1 MSADNDNGSSN
12 GHVWATATELAELER
27 RQDDKLEAVE
37 FEVRGVRA
45 DLVSTRARVAT
56 EHLDVHALTGAVRE
70 LRLYV
75 ELCFDL
81 ANESREKEAVRLE
94 VVQSRTDRMLM
105 LVCAK
110 LGIEV
115 PV

>member
-1 MSADNDNGSSN
+1 MTASN
-12 GHVWATATELAELER
+12 GHVYATAAELAESER
-27 RQDDKLEAVE
+27 RQSEGLEGLEVE
-37 FEVRGVRA
+37 LRQLRTEAASIRGR
-45 DLVSTRARVAT
+45 VSA
-56 EHLDVHALTGAVRE
+56 EHLDVHALTTNVRE

-81 ANESREKEAVRLE
+81 QREARERELS
-94 VVQSRTDRMLM
+94 VQATHRNRTDRMLM

-115 PV
+115 PL